1 MVRDGR
7 HRPARLPRTR
17 DDWYTALDGRRIR
30 RGRKHWRVEVSGV
43 HGTGRNFWLQVKLV
57 GYPSRDIL
65 LRVTPRTT
73 SEAALHTLAELVTQ
87 ERVPS
92 VSEAA

>member
-1 MVRDGR
+1 MAKDGR

-17 DDWYTALDGRRIR
+17 DDWYAALDGRRIR
-30 RGRKHWRVEVSGV
+30 RGRKHWRVEVAGV
-43 HGTGRNFWLQVKLV
+43 HGTGNYWLQVTLV
-57 GYPSRDIL
+57 GHPSRDIL
-65 LRVTPRTT
+65 LRVTPGTT